1 MSILIDKTDANG
13 RYVKDSV
20 KEIKA
25 NPKKDVLSTYF
36 PTPEEVEARNLILK
50 DFRLGWQTMH
60 LQRPELNDL
69 SLYQRHVIDM
79 LAFNTYQEN
88 DGAPAMED
96 RLGGWKSQAMRPVI
110 RNKAVSIAAH
120 ETARLTIPKIF
131 AYNNQNDEQEDS
143 AKVMSYLVD
152 WAREQANYSHMSLFR
167 VIQSLYSPISWGLSE
182 YTEVYRSIKDERG
195 ADGKW
200 SYKEVLDEDES
211 GFKHTPIPTDQVY
224 FGNFYERDCQKQDFL
239 LLRRIIS
246 YDRVKLKYGKLKNFE
261 NVKPG
266 VVVTMDDANKG
277 FYQVYDP
284 HMRQEDVEE
293 LIYWRKSTDVKLIM
307 LNGILCG
314 ECDEANP
321 RNDKQYPFDKFYY
334 LPINER
340 CIAGKSLVFA
350 MQSDANITN
359 TLYQMVIDGTYLN
372 LFPPTVQTGS
382 DKVGA
387 DVMIPGMNIAFSDKD
402 VEIKT
407 LRTADGN
414 SLSVAMNT
422 LEKVERSISETSQDP
437 IQQGQIA
444 PGGGASTAYEIS
456 RIEQNAATVLG
467 LSMKFIAQHA
477 IDYGR
482 LLVSDVLQ
490 YLTIVDV
497 ESITENKGLLYKTF
511 FAREPGKNGKMNK
524 ISFSND
530 MPDTMTDDEKLA
542 MSYEI
547 LKKQGGIKSNTTL
560 WQVNPALFRNLKY
573 INTVDSDVM
582 NPRSTDLIRAFD
594 LETYDR
600 AIANPVADQEKIFVD
615 LLMST
620 NPKTSRD
627 PKAYVKKEE
636 VLPPQMM
643 QQQTNGGSAPAPIGN
658 PSPAKVQN
666 QNKLP
671 QNI

>member
-1 MSILIDKTDANG
+1 MSILQDKTDANG

-20 KEIKA
+20 KEIKP
-25 NPKKDVLSTYF
+25 NTKKDALSTYF
-36 PTPEEVEARNLILK
+36 PTPEEVEARNQILK

-195 ADGKW
+195 PDGKW
-200 SYKEVLDEDES
+200 NYKEVLDEDES

-224 FGNFYERDCQKQDFL
+224 FGNFYERDAQKQDFL

-246 YDRVKLKYGKLKNFE
+246 YDRSKLKYGKLKNFE
-261 NVKPG
+261 HVKPG
-266 VVVTMDDANKG
+266 IVVTMDDANKG

-293 LIYWRKSTDVKLIM
+293 LIYWRKSTDVKLTM
-307 LNGILCG
+307 LNGILVG

-407 LRTADGN
+407 LKTADGN

-437 IQQGQIA
+437 QQQGQSGSG
-444 PGGGASTAYEIS
+444 PASTAYEIS

-477 IDYGR
+477 IDYGK

-530 MPDTMTDDEKLA
+530 MPETMTDDEKLA

-547 LKKQGGIKSNTTL
+547 LKKQGGVKSNTTL

-636 VLPPQMM
+636 IIMPQP
-643 QQQTNGGSAPAPIGN
+643 TNTPGQVGSAPAPLGT
-658 PSPAKVQN
+658 PSPAKVQQ